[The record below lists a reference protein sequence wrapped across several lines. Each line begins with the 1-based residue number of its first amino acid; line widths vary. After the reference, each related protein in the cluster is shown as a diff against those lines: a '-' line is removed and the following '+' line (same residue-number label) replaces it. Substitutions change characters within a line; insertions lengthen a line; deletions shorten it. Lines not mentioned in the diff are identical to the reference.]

1 MNGDLE
7 LHLTLYILPELANI
21 ETFLRKYL
29 HHQCICFPWTFKY
42 YSCQMDVSYGYNTE
56 NFNTIVSILS
66 SLSHFYSYYL
76 QTQTTIPPLMFYFNE
91 IYHHA
96 IRNLGAIFNPC
107 IIPHTQT
114 SIMFCQFCLI
124 DSLKFLTAGSSKASK
139 LTLFAVAS
147 TSLLPSNF
155 LFLSLSTVMLFIKW
169 GSDLFG
175 HFPAQGFHEFP
186 LQLRKNSNSLT
197 WLIRQKLEI
206 LKWVQTKRQ

>member
-29 HHQCICFPWTFKY
+29 HHQCICLPWTFKY

-66 SLSHFYSYYL
+66 SLSHFYSYSL
-76 QTQTTIPPLMFYFNE
+76 QTQTNIPPLMFYFNE

-114 SIMFCQFCLI
+114 SIMFCQFLLI

-197 WLIRQKLEI
+197 WLIRQKLEV

>member
-1 MNGDLE
+1 
-7 LHLTLYILPELANI
+7 
-21 ETFLRKYL
+21 
-29 HHQCICFPWTFKY
+29 
-42 YSCQMDVSYGYNTE
+42 MDVSYGYNTE

-66 SLSHFYSYYL
+66 SLSHFYPYSL
-76 QTQTTIPPLMFYFNE
+76 QTQTNLPPLVFYFNE

-107 IIPHTQT
+107 IIPHIQT

-147 TSLLPSNF
+147 TSLLPSYF
-155 LFLSLSTVMLFIKW
+155 LFLSISTIMLFIKW

-197 WLIRQKLEI
+197 
-206 LKWVQTKRQ
+206 

>member
-29 HHQCICFPWTFKY
+29 HHQCICLPWTFKN

-66 SLSHFYSYYL
+66 SLSHFYSYSL
-76 QTQTTIPPLMFYFNE
+76 QTQTNIPPLMFYFNE

-96 IRNLGAIFNPC
+96 ITNLGAIFNPC

-114 SIMFCQFCLI
+114 SMMFCQFLLI

-169 GSDLFG
+169 GSDLFS

-186 LQLRKNSNSLT
+186 LQLRKNSNFLT

>member
-1 MNGDLE
+1 MNSDLE

-29 HHQCICFPWTFKY
+29 HHQCICLPWTFKY

-66 SLSHFYSYYL
+66 SLSHFYPYSL
-76 QTQTTIPPLMFYFNE
+76 QTQTNLPPLVFYFNE

-107 IIPHTQT
+107 IIPHIQT

-147 TSLLPSNF
+147 TSLLPSYF
-155 LFLSLSTVMLFIKW
+155 LFLSISTVMLFIKW